1 MITEAMVTKDETSHL
16 RYIIDLDKAPS
27 VWKKLTLQELVLCA
41 TSKSIVCVGDD
52 SVKANVLFFA
62 LVENEHSRQI
72 SRSSRRHLA
81 NTKK

>member
-16 RYIIDLDKAPS
+16 RCYIIELRQSGKR
-27 VWKKLTLQELVLCA
+27 LTLQELVLCA

-52 SVKANVLFFA
+52 LAKADVLFFA
-62 LVENEHSRQI
+62 LVENEDSRQI
-72 SRSSRRHLA
+72 SRSSRHHLA